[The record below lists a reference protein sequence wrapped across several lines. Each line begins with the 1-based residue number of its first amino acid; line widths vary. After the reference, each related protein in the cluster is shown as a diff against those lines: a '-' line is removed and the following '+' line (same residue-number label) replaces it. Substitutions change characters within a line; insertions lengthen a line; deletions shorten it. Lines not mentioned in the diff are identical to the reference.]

1 MLCPLCIKG
10 DFMTA
15 RELALNT
22 LYKIEFGEGYSNITL
37 DKELN
42 NSDLSK
48 LNKALASE
56 IVYGV
61 LTWKITLDEIIKR
74 YSSIRLKKISPWI
87 INILRMGIYQIAF
100 LDKIPESAAVNES
113 VKLAKKYGHEASS
126 KFTNAILRKIAKDE
140 YDKLKAY
147 VKTKPYT
154 DEEEISIITSH
165 PVWMVSK
172 LLKDFDKDF
181 VIELLN
187 SNNITPDISI
197 RVNTLRTSKEELKK
211 LFDLKEIEYK
221 DGKLPHSLKLKR
233 MVPFD
238 EQLFVVQDEAA
249 QLACLTLDPK
259 EGEIVLDA
267 CSSPGGKTTYLSTI
281 MNNKGEV
288 DAWDIH
294 EHRVELVKK
303 LAQKMGI
310 SIVKAEV
317 NDATMYYPSL
327 NEKYDRILLD
337 VPCSGI
343 GVIRKKPDIKWTR
356 KEEDLEEIRRIQYK
370 ILDTCKKYL
379 KKGGT
384 LVYSTCTVFKDENE
398 YQINEFLKNNKEFKI
413 EKEIKLFPNV
423 DDTDGFYIAKLVK
436 N

>member
-1 MLCPLCIKG
+1 MLCPFCIKG

-22 LYKIEFGEGYSNITL
+22 LYKIEVGEGYSNITL

-48 LNKALASE
+48 LDKALASE

-87 INILRMGIYQIAF
+87 INILRMGIYQIEF

-126 KFTNAILRKIAKDE
+126 KFTNAILRKITKDE

-327 NEKYDRILLD
+327 NEKYDKILLD

-356 KEEDLEEIRRIQYK
+356 KEEDLEEVRRIQYK

-398 YQINEFLKNNKEFKI
+398 YQINEFIKNNKEFKL

>member
-1 MLCPLCIKG
+1 
-10 DFMTA
+10 
-15 RELALNT
+15 
-22 LYKIEFGEGYSNITL
+22 
-37 DKELN
+37 
-42 NSDLSK
+42 
-48 LNKALASE
+48 
-56 IVYGV
+56 
-61 LTWKITLDEIIKR
+61 
-74 YSSIRLKKISPWI
+74 
-87 INILRMGIYQIAF
+87 
-100 LDKIPESAAVNES
+100 
-113 VKLAKKYGHEASS
+113 
-126 KFTNAILRKIAKDE
+126 
-140 YDKLKAY
+140 
-147 VKTKPYT
+147 
-154 DEEEISIITSH
+154 
-165 PVWMVSK
+165 
-172 LLKDFDKDF
+172 
-181 VIELLN
+181 
-187 SNNITPDISI
+187 
-197 RVNTLRTSKEELKK
+197 
-211 LFDLKEIEYK
+211 
-221 DGKLPHSLKLKR
+221 

-327 NEKYDRILLD
+327 NEKYDKILLD

-343 GVIRKKPDIKWTR
+343 GVIRKKPDIMWTR
-356 KEEDLEEIRRIQYK
+356 KEEDLEEVRRIQYK

-398 YQINEFLKNNKEFKI
+398 YQINEFIKNNKEFKL

>member
-1 MLCPLCIKG
+1 MLCPFCIKG
-10 DFMTA
+10 ECMTA
-15 RELALNT
+15 RELALNV
-22 LYKIEFGEGYSNITL
+22 LYKIEIGEGYSNITL

-48 LNKALASE
+48 LDKALASE

-87 INILRMGIYQIAF
+87 INILRMGIYQIVF

-113 VKLAKKYGHEASS
+113 VKLAKKYGHEASAR
-126 KFTNAILRKIAKDE
+126 FTNAILRKITKDE
-140 YDKLKAY
+140 YQKLKDY
-147 VKTKPYT
+147 IKTKPYT
-154 DEEEISIITSH
+154 DEEEISIVTSH
-165 PVWMVSK
+165 PVWMVMK
-172 LLKDFDKDF
+172 LLKDYERNF
-181 VIELLN
+181 VIDLLN
-187 SNNITPDISI
+187 SNNITPYISI
-197 RVNTLRTSKEELKK
+197 RANTLKTSKEELKK
-211 LFDLKEIEYK
+211 LFDLKEIEYV
-221 DGKLPHSLKLKR
+221 DGKLPHSINLKR
-233 MVPFD
+233 MITFD

-249 QLACLTLDPK
+249 QLACLTLAPK

-267 CSSPGGKTTYLSTI
+267 CSSPGGKTTYISAL

-303 LAQKMGI
+303 LASKLGI
-310 SIVKAEV
+310 TNIKAEV
-317 NDATMYYPSL
+317 SDATMFYPSL
-327 NEKYDRILLD
+327 VEKYDRILLD

-356 KEEDLEEIRRIQYK
+356 NEEDLNEIQEIQSN
-370 ILDTCKKYL
+370 ILETCKKYL

-398 YQINEFLKNNKEFKI
+398 YRIKDFLENNPDFKL

-423 DDTDGFYIAKLVK
+423 DGTDGFYIAKLVK
-436 N
+436 E